1 MDQEKRTLER
11 SSAGILK
18 LIEVMKKLRD
28 PENGCP
34 WDRIQTHQTLMP
46 FIMEECAEFLDAA
59 SIEDDE
65 NMREELG
72 DVLMQ
77 IVLHSVIAEEREK
90 FTFAD
95 VVEDISRKM
104 ISRHPHVF
112 GNGEVKVEKADDVLK
127 VWEKVKAKEKNHA
140 PDPSKSLLDGVPLHA
155 PALLQA
161 EKLQKKA
168 AKVGFDWSCAEDV
181 LAKVGEEYEE
191 LKEAF
196 AKGDEEH
203 IDEEI
208 GDLLFAVANLTRFR
222 KRQSGEMLLAQ
233 ASAKFKRRFQY
244 VEKRLAEQGKSW
256 EEFTPA
262 QLDLF
267 WEEVKKAAPEK

>member
-1 MDQEKRTLER
+1 MENGDVLKKR
-11 SSAGILK
+11 SSEGILE
-18 LIEVMKKLRD
+18 LLRVMKCLRAPD
-28 PENGCP
+28 GCP
-34 WDRIQTHQTLMP
+34 WDRIQTHETLMP
-46 FIMEECAEFLDAA
+46 FIMEECAEFLDAVAA
-59 SIEDDE
+59 SDDA

-77 IVLHSVIAEEREK
+77 VVLHSVIAEERGK

-95 VVEDISRKM
+95 VVEDISHKM

-140 PDPSKSLLDGVPLHA
+140 PDPTKSLLDGVPLHA

-168 AKVGFDWSCAEDV
+168 AKVGFDWEKEEDV

-196 AKGDEEH
+196 ARGDEAH

-222 KRQSGEMLLAQ
+222 KRRSAEMLLAE
-233 ASAKFKRRFQY
+233 ASGKFKRRFQY
-244 VEKRLAEQGKSW
+244 MEKILAEKGRSW
-256 EEFTPA
+256 EEYSLPE
-262 QLDLF
+262 LDLF
-267 WEEVKKAAPEK
+267 WEEAKKTTAEK